1 MTKIRNFSIYLID
14 SPILFV
20 CISIVWLNRI
30 FSFISSPNI
39 VLTPDSYDMYSG
51 VAFDFSKLSFL
62 GHALRPWPTA
72 LIFALSGLKA
82 GLIFQLIISGVASSL
97 LLITVNAIFQSKLLR
112 VLTLISLLIIT
123 SSADFVAWDMLLN
136 IQSLTN
142 SLIIFYF
149 SFLILF
155 IKKPNNNRFILLAFC
170 SILISIQRPALFA
183 VFGVVTAISLIIC
196 KCYGRRLK
204 ISIFFIGA
212 LFFVALPSYNQNLYW
227 PATYNGTGVVAHLK
241 DTSPIS
247 HEFGKYLK
255 AQNTPNCILQFGTSA
270 IWPNSKDFCPAGTE
284 WARIDAVDALFKF
297 SLKHPGST
305 LDLLA
310 YSFFGITT
318 NSSTHYASAV
328 SVLPQPI
335 DSLFIGT
342 RDPKSIGVSSN
353 AEFYLYAPVYFL
365 LIAYLY
371 SRYHYRNQKQLPF
384 HKFLDLIVVTNFLS
398 VLAIAPFL
406 SSEWTRI
413 LEPNSL
419 IFQISFT
426 LAIIGRSGSGIGME
440 DIVIAKT

>member
-1 MTKIRNFSIYLID
+1 MTKIRNFSINLID
-14 SPILFV
+14 SPVLFV

-30 FSFISSPNI
+30 FSFISSPDI
-39 VLTPDSYDMYSG
+39 VLSPDSYDMYSG
-51 VAFDFSKLSFL
+51 VTFDFSKLSFL
-62 GHALRPWPTA
+62 GHALRPWPTT
-72 LIFALSGLKA
+72 LMFALFGLKI
-82 GLIFQLIISGVASSL
+82 GLILQLIISGVASSL
-97 LLITVNAIFQSKLLR
+97 LLITVNAMFQSRLLR
-112 VLTLISLLIIT
+112 TLTLTCLLIIT

-155 IKKPNNNRFILLAFC
+155 IKKPNYNRFTLLAFS

-183 VFGVVTAISLIIC
+183 VFGVVTVISLIVC
-196 KCYGRRLK
+196 KCVGKRFTL
-204 ISIFFIGA
+204 SIFFIVT
-212 LFFVALPSYNQNLYW
+212 LFFVAIPSYNQNLYW

-247 HEFGKYLK
+247 HEFRMYLK

-270 IWPNSKDFCPAGTE
+270 IWPNLKDFCPAGTE
-284 WARIDAVDALFKF
+284 WARTHAVDALVKF

-310 YSFFGITT
+310 YSFFGVTT

-353 AEFYLYAPVYFL
+353 SEFYLYAPLYFL
-365 LIAYLY
+365 LIVYLY
-371 SRYHYRNQKQLPF
+371 SRYHYRNQKQLLF

-398 VLAIAPFL
+398 ILAITPFL

-419 IFQISFT
+419 IFQISLI
-426 LAIIGRSGSGIGME
+426 LAIIGRAGSGIGME
-440 DIVIAKT
+440 DSVIGKT